1 MIIGKTIY
9 ATISSKDKVEKY
21 QQIIRDAEW
30 HAIKECIPAK
40 SKFLDVGCGAGYSLM
55 RASKDLDCKAEGIDA
70 DPGSHGVGRFV
81 KDLVSDVSIKQGFA
95 ENLPF
100 EDGKFDIVYSSHV
113 LEHVNNEDK
122 AISEMRRVL
131 KNNGV
136 LIIGMPTATMAL
148 INLISQ
154 IIFTTH
160 LKVYQF
166 FRFLFSK
173 KILVNFMEIFRIS
186 SHSYPRANSIWY
198 DIKNY
203 KISRWKKLIEEEFKI
218 LEVKKPF
225 LYPYPDFPQF
235 FKIHKNRFFSSS
247 VFFICS
253 KK

>member
-55 RASKDLDCKAEGIDA
+55 RAYEDLGCIVEGIDA
-70 DPGSHGVGRFV
+70 DPRSHGVGRFV
-81 KDLVSDVSIKQGFA
+81 KDLVKDVPIIKGFA

-100 EDGKFDIVYSSHV
+100 DNNTFDVVYSSHV

-136 LIIGMPTATMAL
+136 LIIGMPTSNMAIL
-148 INLISQ
+148 NYMSQ
-154 IIFTTH
+154 VIFTTH
-160 LKVYQF
+160 IKIYEF
-166 FRFLFSK
+166 FRFINTRNTFN
-173 KILVNFMEIFRIS
+173 NFIKIFRIL
-186 SHSYPRANSIWY
+186 SHSYPRAKSIFY
-198 DIKNY
+198 DLFHYRTNNWKTTIEKQFEIKN
-203 KISRWKKLIEEEFKI
+203 II
-218 LEVKKPF
+218 KPCF
-225 LYPYPDFPQF
+225 YPYPDYPQL
-235 FKIHKNRFFSSS
+235 FKLHRSKFFSSS
-247 VFFICS
+247 IFFIC